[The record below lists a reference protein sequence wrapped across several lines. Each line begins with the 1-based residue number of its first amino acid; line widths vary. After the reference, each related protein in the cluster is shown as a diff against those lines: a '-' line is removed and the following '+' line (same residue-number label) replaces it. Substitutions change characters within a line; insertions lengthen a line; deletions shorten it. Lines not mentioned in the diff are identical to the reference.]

1 PPLLAAWNAERL
13 PAILFAPDVQVLP
26 LRTAALPPSTH
37 TNAYLIGHD
46 PAYLLDPGPA
56 DASEQQVLFELLDEK
71 RRAGQRLAAI
81 ILTHPHIHHVGAA
94 GAASSRYAL
103 PIWAHARTAEA
114 LRGSVAVD
122 RELNEGDRIDLGRAP
137 DGNSPWFLETL
148 HTPGH
153 AAGHLSFH
161 EPRYQLLF
169 VGDMVSTQ
177 SSVVIAP
184 PDGDLTLYLASLHR
198 LRSMACRL
206 LLPAHGSPSARH
218 QFTIDEALA
227 HRAKR
232 EEQLLQAL
240 KEGPRLPLDL

>member
-1 PPLLAAWNAERL
+1 
-13 PAILFAPDVQVLP
+13 
-26 LRTAALPPSTH
+26 
-37 TNAYLIGHD
+37 
-46 PAYLLDPGPA
+46 
-56 DASEQQVLFELLDEK
+56 
-71 RRAGQRLAAI
+71 
-81 ILTHPHIHHVGAA
+81 
-94 GAASSRYAL
+94 
-103 PIWAHARTAEA
+103 
-114 LRGSVAVD
+114 
-122 RELNEGDRIDLGRAP
+122 ELNEGDRIDLGRAP

-240 KEGPRLPLDL
+240 KEGPRLPLDLVSELYRGVPTSLMQMAEMQLLAGLRKLQAEGRAEPVGESWRLKNAG